1 MSDKPHYSTVL
12 KGQIGEREDR
22 LDEIDEKILELM
34 SYMNSE
40 KYHCGDEMD
49 GYISISDV
57 QTRLEEMREYTR
69 TGGE

>member
-12 KGQIGEREDR
+12 KGQIKEREGR
-22 LDEIDEKILELM
+22 LEEIDESILELM

-40 KYHCGDEMD
+40 KYHCASELD

-57 QTRLEEMREYTR
+57 QTRLEEMRILTIL
-69 TGGE
+69 GGE